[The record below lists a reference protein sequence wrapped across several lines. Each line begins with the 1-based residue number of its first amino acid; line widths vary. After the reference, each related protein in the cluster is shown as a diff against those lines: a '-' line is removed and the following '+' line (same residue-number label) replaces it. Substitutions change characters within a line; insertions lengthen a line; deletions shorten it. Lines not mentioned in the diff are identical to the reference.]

1 MEQIFYNILVLIGNH
16 KQSGEELR
24 FEIIKKNDCG
34 FQFEIVLPQF
44 RRNFLGDAS
53 VPKLFEK
60 QEHVLFLLSKVE

>member
-34 FQFEIVLPQF
+34 FEFEIVLPQF
-44 RRNFLGDAS
+44 RGKFWVML